1 MISAMKQNTDMFK
14 HHKGVV
20 KRLDSI
26 LKDVEILMEDPLFID
41 GIHGEQE
48 LSLDQALE
56 LIKGIKEQTMRR
68 IMMEDQVNLDLIV
81 NPNMISDLYNRSLF
95 DYEIDFIN
103 IASYEDSYNSWN

>member
-1 MISAMKQNTDMFK
+1 MANLYTYMISAMKQNTDMFK

-48 LSLDQALE
+48 LSLDQTLE
-56 LIKGIKEQTMRR
+56 LLKAIKEQFIPLKPEPEGRPLH
-68 IMMEDQVNLDLIV
+68 EAGV
-81 NPNMISDLYNRSLF
+81 SDVS
-95 DYEIDFIN
+95 
-103 IASYEDSYNSWN
+103 